1 MRVRNFGSPLGIMM
15 MAVRSFKFVRN
26 MPHRMD
32 RLQDDN
38 SQKGE
43 G

>member
-1 MRVRNFGSPLGIMM
+1 MRVRNLGSPLGIMM

-26 MPHRMD
+26 MTNRMD
-32 RLQDDN
+32 RLQHDN